1 MTKKISRIISAV
13 MLAAA
18 VLFFLYAL
26 NHPEG
31 SFPWGNEI
39 TYILYGIYLI
49 VMIVLAIAPFGR
61 KR

>member
-26 NHPEG
+26 NHPEV
-31 SFPWGNEI
+31 SFPWGNAI
-39 TYILYGIYLI
+39 TYTLYGVYLL
-49 VMIVLAIAPFGR
+49 VMVVLAVAPFER

>member
-18 VLFFLYAL
+18 VLFFLYVL

-31 SFPWGNEI
+31 GFPWGNEI
-39 TYILYGIYLI
+39 TYTLYAVYLL
-49 VMIVLAIAPFGR
+49 VMVVLAVAPFER

>member
-13 MLAAA
+13 MFAAA
-18 VLFFLYAL
+18 VMFFLYAL

-39 TYILYGIYLI
+39 TYILL
-49 VMIVLAIAPFGR
+49 
-61 KR
+61 

>member
-13 MLAAA
+13 MLAVA

-26 NHPEG
+26 NHPEA
-31 SFPWGNEI
+31 SFLWGNAI
-39 TYILYGIYLI
+39 TYTLYGVYLL
-49 VMIVLAIAPFGR
+49 VMIVLAVAPFGR

>member
-49 VMIVLAIAPFGR
+49 VMIVLAIVPFGR